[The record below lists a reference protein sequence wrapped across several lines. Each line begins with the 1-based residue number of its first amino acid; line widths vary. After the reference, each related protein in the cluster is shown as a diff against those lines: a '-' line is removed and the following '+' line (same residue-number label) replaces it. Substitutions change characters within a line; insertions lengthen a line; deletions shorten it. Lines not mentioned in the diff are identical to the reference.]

1 MAVCGAVL
9 TSGWY
14 QRERRVTFLVHSV
27 GAMDGYRTPQET
39 AALRDIAYV
48 VHFGHFPGEEEETED
63 RVAATV
69 APSSSLAPEEDT
81 VIAKEER
88 LLTAEPQSPTS
99 SKNPFDEDDDST
111 DHGNPF
117 ADDGN
122 PFNEDT
128 DDPGSEAKKTPTTE
142 DLNPFSED
150 LNSAAESQDGL
161 SQQSSSTPVTL
172 SPPLFPQQSASVKG
186 TSRQHG
192 DEQSMSKKVIKE
204 VVCDLFNVAQLDL
217 RSLMDEVSRNKEPPL
232 VHLLLEELR
241 AEGLG
246 LQPTTGSCSPP
257 LVFLRAAVGP
267 ASRFTTFTSTSTTR
281 ATQDVLTM
289 NVNNMYT
296 ETLLLEIWSVPT
308 PASADV
314 PAAAPVMDVL
324 TRLIKHAKDRTNPS
338 SPFKANKESA
348 AQGSMTQP
356 LDHSHDIPVVDV
368 SACENGTANQ
378 EDSADPQDLTEITP
392 PADESGSPESEDGA
406 SEAADS
412 TDMDGGET
420 HMPEDTTDTLSP
432 DRQVVTSTPKNKSG
446 SFQTLDVSSLSDKGT
461 HKPLEKSKSN
471 IESFKKLSVS
481 SLRASFR
488 SNFNKNK
495 QNGSVAS
502 SRKAGRPFDT
512 ASLGSQ
518 GSGNDLTL
526 DGSSNGPWHEGEEA
540 DVDHNQLD
548 REKSSSTL
556 SITSFS
562 RLNLSLRL
570 SSKKASQVIR
580 RIGSKKNK
588 VSRSE
593 NSTPV
598 PSRRQHQ
605 QEVYTIENS
614 PEHLQKYREPDASS
628 PPCRTEATSSP
639 EEEAFSRSPHTRKSI
654 RNMFKPRS
662 LRTFRS
668 LGDTTAKSSA
678 RPDKTDSTDDA
689 QDRADSVMQDFKHA
703 PQNPKEIQEYLSEL
717 GKAHLKAE
725 LLAQT
730 SIPIKSLVGKW
741 KKEGWLALTVV
752 KKESV
757 PGQKK
762 KKGTRTAEEQ
772 SKDRAGC
779 RFHICLTLP
788 SPETEL
794 AMSGY
799 DTYYVALRKLVH
811 AYLST
816 MHGSLAGYRGEVG
829 PAGDILLQ
837 QLTFFSRMSEK
848 NKSLAK
854 WLVMAE
860 VKSGDPGI
868 LLPLLRA
875 IKTHLE
881 AGVYLTAQK
890 RQLSI
895 ALVTWVRKVLSD
907 EFEMLHSSFP
917 RRDGMLELA
926 RLENF
931 LRCFSTV
938 ENCYELRILFEREA
952 APQGH
957 HAISDLLQDVL
968 VKHADTWVEALSKE
982 KLKQEVSTVENDTGN
997 SATTTSSDVRAW
1009 VVWQDSLRRA
1019 SILTKPVLDFLYIS
1033 FHTYQPIFML
1043 ELSVDYMYMVLPR
1056 MLKAAAHLLN
1066 PMLKFDVDG
1075 AVPYVAA
1082 KDLAAAAQATWVLI
1096 TNLSSINKIGIDS
1109 RLPQHLIL
1117 PAYRDAFSVVM
1128 HHWLV
1133 LSKHLTLQEFHKD
1146 IQEDQFKA
1154 VDHLQGYSQSAMG
1167 VADLMKAMMK
1177 RMCGVQWPGGV
1188 APGPTTLQAMGQQ
1201 LMELAAQYA
1210 EEVTHAYVSIA
1221 TQSNNISTEVC
1232 VVVRNVEHVCDEV
1245 RKHLQYLVELAGESQ
1260 EVAHQ
1265 LQDRIAHLP
1274 EHVEDSAEALLRQ
1287 CLPNFEKLVTR
1298 AVREGDTEHIIKT
1311 LEEAI
1316 QPVQDILYFAEPL
1329 LHQLWY
1335 RLVDHVEQLKSFYVQ
1350 GDHRDNLRQLRTIM
1364 ESGHD
1369 FLTNK
1374 EGIGLTLLQ
1383 DVTKKYESIQAE
1395 LRLLGATSAELMSQF
1410 YQIRYQD
1417 QQKED
1422 SSSGRVLVFNAMF
1435 TPDGLRVHVVQ
1446 APGSPSASTLIKVR
1460 LEPFQWFLAVEPLK
1474 THPAKGDPAVFD
1486 EVLVFPGVLDDCK
1499 EAGGVLTLQ
1508 VRSPRLLSSSIVHDE
1523 TILPLSDLP
1532 TVSESEMFNL
1542 PHLRLPLTRPWD
1554 FKSYKP
1560 LEALMTRT
1568 QDKSAVDFLKTLSD
1582 RWKPGESSDFIS
1594 DNAKL
1599 RASFGRSGSIRSIK
1613 NAAKKSPR
1621 RGTVVK

>member
-1 MAVCGAVL
+1 
-9 TSGWY
+9 
-14 QRERRVTFLVHSV
+14 
-27 GAMDGYRTPQET
+27 MDGYRTPQET

-48 VHFGHFPGEEEETED
+48 LHFGHFPGEEEEEETD
-63 RVAATV
+63 RKVTI
-69 APSSSLAPEEDT
+69 APSSSLTPEEDC

-88 LLTAEPQSPTS
+88 FLTEAPQSPVS
-99 SKNPFDEDDDST
+99 SKNPFDEDEDSN

-117 ADDGN
+117 ADDRN

-128 DDPGSEAKKTPTTE
+128 DTTE
-142 DLNPFSED
+142 SDAKETLTAENSNPFSED
-150 LNSAAESQDGL
+150 LNSTAGSHDGF
-161 SQQSSSTPVTL
+161 SQQSPSSPITVSAP
-172 SPPLFPQQSASVKG
+172 SFPQQSAAVRG
-186 TSRQHG
+186 ASRQHEN
-192 DEQSMSKKVIKE
+192 DQSMSKKVVKD

-217 RSLMDEVSRNKEPPL
+217 RSLMQEVSKNKEPPM
-232 VHLLLEELR
+232 VHLLLEELH

-246 LQPTTGSCSPP
+246 LQPTMGSCSPP
-257 LVFLRAAVGP
+257 MVFLRAAVGP
-267 ASRFTTFTSTSTTR
+267 SSRFTTFTSTSTTR
-281 ATQDVLTM
+281 ATQDTLTM
-289 NVNNMYT
+289 NVSNMYT
-296 ETLLLEIWSVPT
+296 ETLLLEIW
-308 PASADV
+308 
-314 PAAAPVMDVL
+314 
-324 TRLIKHAKDRTNPS
+324 
-338 SPFKANKESA
+338 ANKESA
-348 AQGSMTQP
+348 APDSVTQP
-356 LDHSHDIPVVDV
+356 PHHSHDTSTIDV
-368 SACENGTANQ
+368 SVCENGTADQ
-378 EDSADPQDLTEITP
+378 EDCAEPQDLTEITP
-392 PADESGSPESEDGA
+392 PADEEGSPKSEGGP
-406 SEAADS
+406 SEVADA
-412 TDMDGGET
+412 TDIEGGEAN
-420 HMPEDTTDTLSP
+420 MSDDTTDTLSP
-432 DRQVVTSTPKNKSG
+432 HRQVVTSTPKNNSG

-461 HKPLEKSKSN
+461 HKPLEKTKSN
-471 IESFKKLSVS
+471 IESFKKLSVT

-502 SRKAGRPFDT
+502 LQKGGKPFDT

-518 GSGNDLTL
+518 GSGQDMTN
-526 DGSSNGPWHEGEEA
+526 DGSSSGPWCEGE
-540 DVDHNQLD
+540 DSDMDHNQLD
-548 REKSSSTL
+548 REKSRSTL

-570 SSKKASQVIR
+570 SSKKASQVMR
-580 RIGSKKNK
+580 RIGSKKKK

-593 NSTPV
+593 SSTPV
-598 PSRRQHQ
+598 PSRRQQ
-605 QEVYTIENS
+605 QQQQQQQVFTIENS
-614 PEHLQKYREPDASS
+614 PEHLQKYTEPEPSS
-628 PPCRTEATSSP
+628 PPRKTEATLSP
-639 EEEAFSRSPHTRKSI
+639 EEEAFSRTPHTRKSI

-668 LGDTTAKSSA
+668 LGDTTAKSPA
-678 RPDKTDSTDDA
+678 QPDKSDSTDDT
-689 QDRADSVMQDFKHA
+689 QDRADSVVQNSKQA
-703 PQNPKEIQEYLSEL
+703 PQNPKEIHEYLSEL

-725 LLAQT
+725 LLAHT

-762 KKGTRTAEEQ
+762 KKGTRTAEEH
-772 SKDRAGC
+772 SKSRAGC

-794 AMSGY
+794 AVSGY

-811 AYLST
+811 TYLST

-829 PAGDILLQ
+829 PSGDILLQ
-837 QLTFFSRMSEK
+837 QLTFFSRISEK
-848 NKSLAK
+848 HRSLAK

-890 RQLSI
+890 RQLSV

-931 LRCFSTV
+931 LRCFNTV

-952 APQGH
+952 APHGH
-957 HAISDLLQDVL
+957 NAISDLLQDVL
-968 VKHADTWVEALSKE
+968 VKHADTWVEALNKE
-982 KLKQEVSTVENDTGN
+982 KLKQEVSAGENDAGN
-997 SATTTSSDVRAW
+997 TTTITTTSDARVW

-1019 SILTKPVLDFLYIS
+1019 SILTKPVLDFLFIS

-1075 AVPYVAA
+1075 AVPYVMA
-1082 KDLAAAAQATWVLI
+1082 KDLAAAAQATWALV

-1117 PAYRDAFSVVM
+1117 PAYRDAFAVVM

-1133 LSKHLTLQEFHKD
+1133 LSKHLALQEFHKD
-1146 IQEDQFKA
+1146 IQEDQFVA
-1154 VDHLQGYSQSAMG
+1154 IDHSQGYSQSAMG

-1177 RMCGVQWPGGV
+1177 RMCDVQWPGGV
-1188 APGPTTLQAMGQQ
+1188 GPGPSTLQAMGQQ
-1201 LMELAAQYA
+1201 MMELAAQYA

-1221 TQSNNISTEVC
+1221 TQGNKIPTEVC

-1245 RKHLQYLVELAGESQ
+1245 RKHLQHLVELAGESQ

-1265 LQDRIAHLP
+1265 LQDRITQLP

-1287 CLPNFEKLVTR
+1287 CLPSFEKFVTK
-1298 AVREGDTEHIIKT
+1298 AVREGDTEQIVKM

-1316 QPVQDILYFAEPL
+1316 HPVQDMLYFAEPL

-1335 RLVDHVEQLKSFYVQ
+1335 RLVDHIEQLKAFYVQ
-1350 GDHRDNLRQLRTIM
+1350 GDDRENLRQLRTIM

-1374 EGIGLTLLQ
+1374 EGIGLTLLEE
-1383 DVTKKYESIQAE
+1383 VTKKYESILAE
-1395 LRLLGATSAELMSQF
+1395 LWLLGATSAELVSQF
-1410 YQIRYQD
+1410 YQIRHQD

-1422 SSSGRVLVFNAMF
+1422 SSSDRVLVFNAMF
-1435 TPDGLRVHVVQ
+1435 TMDSLRVHVVQ
-1446 APGSPSASTLIKVR
+1446 APGSPSASSLVKVR
-1460 LEPFQWFLAVEPLK
+1460 LEPFQWFPAVEPIK
-1474 THPAKGDPAVFD
+1474 TPLVKGDPAVFD
-1486 EVLVFPGVLDDCK
+1486 EVLVFPGVLNDCK

-1508 VRSPRLLSSSIVHDE
+1508 VRSPRLLSSSIVHGE
-1523 TILPLSDLP
+1523 TILPLSELP
-1532 TVSESEMFNL
+1532 TVSESEMFNI

-1582 RWKPGESSDFIS
+1582 RWKSGESSDLIS

-1599 RASFGRSGSIRSIK
+1599 RTSFGRSGSIRSIK
-1613 NAAKKSPR
+1613 NATKKSPR

>member
-1 MAVCGAVL
+1 
-9 TSGWY
+9 
-14 QRERRVTFLVHSV
+14 
-27 GAMDGYRTPQET
+27 MDGYRTPQET

-48 VHFGHFPGEEEETED
+48 VRFGHFPGEEEAED
-63 RVAATV
+63 RIGLTV
-69 APSSSLAPEEDT
+69 APFLEPEEDS

-88 LLTAEPQSPTS
+88 VLTEAPQSPAS
-99 SKNPFDEDDDST
+99 SKNPFDEDEDSN
-111 DHGNPF
+111 DHGNSF

-122 PFNEDT
+122 PFSEDT
-128 DDPGSEAKKTPTTE
+128 DIPESDAKKTSTAE
-142 DLNPFSED
+142 DSNPFSED
-150 LNSAAESQDGL
+150 LNSTTESQDGF
-161 SQQSSSTPVTL
+161 SQQSPTTPIIV
-172 SPPLFPQQSASVKG
+172 SPPSFSQQSASVRG
-186 TSRQHG
+186 PSRQHG
-192 DEQSMSKKVIKE
+192 DEQSMSKKVVKE

-217 RSLMDEVSRNKEPPL
+217 RSLMEEVSKNKEPPM

-267 ASRFTTFTSTSTTR
+267 SSRFTTFTSTSATR
-281 ATQDVLTM
+281 ATQDTLTM

-308 PASADV
+308 PASVDM
-314 PAAAPVMDVL
+314 PAAAPMMDVL
-324 TRLIKHAKDRTNPS
+324 TRLIKHAKDRTNSS
-338 SPFKANKESA
+338 SPFKANKEA
-348 AQGSMTQP
+348 AAPGSVTQP
-356 LDHSHDIPVVDV
+356 LDHSHNIPVIGV
-368 SACENGTANQ
+368 SDCENGMADQ
-378 EDSADPQDLTEITP
+378 EGGADPQGLTEITP
-392 PADESGSPESEDGA
+392 PADEGGSPESEDRA

-412 TDMDGGET
+412 TDMEGGEAQ
-420 HMPEDTTDTLSP
+420 MPEDTTDTLTP
-432 DRQVVTSTPKNKSG
+432 NRQVVTSTPKNKSG
-446 SFQTLDVSSLSDKGT
+446 SFQSLDVSSLSDKGS

-471 IESFKKLSVS
+471 IESFKKLSIS

-488 SNFNKNK
+488 SKSNKNK

-502 SRKAGRPFDT
+502 LQKERRPFDT

-518 GSGNDLTL
+518 GSGKDMTH
-526 DGSSNGPWHEGEEA
+526 DGSSSGPWCEGENT

-548 REKSSSTL
+548 REKSRSTL

-562 RLNLSLRL
+562 RMNLSLRL
-570 SSKKASQVIR
+570 SSKKASQVMR

-593 NSTPV
+593 SSTPV
-598 PSRRQHQ
+598 PSRRQQ
-605 QEVYTIENS
+605 QQVYTIENS
-614 PEHLQKYREPDASS
+614 PENLQKYTEPEASS
-628 PPCRTEATSSP
+628 PPRRTEATSSP
-639 EEEAFSRSPHTRKSI
+639 EEEALSRTPHTRKSI

-668 LGDTTAKSSA
+668 LGDTTTKSPVQ
-678 RPDKTDSTDDA
+678 PDKSDSTDDA
-689 QDRADSVMQDFKHA
+689 HNRADSVVQDSKQA

-717 GKAHLKAE
+717 GKTHLKAE
-725 LLAQT
+725 LLAHT
-730 SIPIKSLVGKW
+730 SIPIKSLVGMW

-762 KKGTRTAEEQ
+762 KKGTRPGEEQ

-794 AMSGY
+794 AVSGY

-816 MHGSLAGYRGEVG
+816 LRGSLAGYRGEVG
-829 PAGDILLQ
+829 PAGDILLE

-848 NKSLAK
+848 HKCLAK

-875 IKTHLE
+875 VKTHLE

-926 RLENF
+926 RLEDF
-931 LRCFSTV
+931 LRCFNTV

-952 APQGH
+952 ALQGH
-957 HAISDLLQDVL
+957 NAISDLLQDVL

-982 KLKQEVSTVENDTGN
+982 KLKQEVSGGENDARDVTT
-997 SATTTSSDVRAW
+997 ATTSDVRAW

-1019 SILTKPVLDFLYIS
+1019 SILTKPVLDFLFIS

-1043 ELSVDYMYMVLPR
+1043 ELSVDYMYLVLPR

-1075 AVPYVAA
+1075 SVPYVGP

-1128 HHWLV
+1128 YHWLV
-1133 LSKHLTLQEFHKD
+1133 LSKHLALQEFHKD
-1146 IQEDQFKA
+1146 IQEDQFEA
-1154 VDHLQGYSQSAMG
+1154 VDHTQGYSQSAMG

-1188 APGPTTLQAMGQQ
+1188 VPGPTTLQAMGQQ

-1210 EEVTHAYVSIA
+1210 EEVTHAYVTIA
-1221 TQSNNISTEVC
+1221 TQGNNIPTEVC

-1245 RKHLQYLVELAGESQ
+1245 RKHLQHLVELAGEAQ

-1265 LQDRIAHLP
+1265 LQDRITHLP

-1298 AVREGDTEHIIKT
+1298 AVREGDTEHIVKT

-1335 RLVDHVEQLKSFYVQ
+1335 RLVDHVEQLKAFYVQ
-1350 GDHRDNLRQLRTIM
+1350 GDNREDLRQLRAIM

-1369 FLTNK
+1369 FLTDK
-1374 EGIGLTLLQ
+1374 EGIGLTLLEE
-1383 DVTKKYESIQAE
+1383 VTQKYDSIQAE

-1422 SSSGRVLVFNAMF
+1422 SSTGRVLVFNAMF
-1435 TPDGLRVHVVQ
+1435 TTDGLRVHVVQ
-1446 APGSPSASTLIKVR
+1446 APGSPPATSLVKVR
-1460 LEPFQWFLAVEPLK
+1460 LEPFQWFPAVEPLK
-1474 THPAKGDPAVFD
+1474 THLAKGDPAVFD
-1486 EVLVFPGVLDDCK
+1486 EVLVFPGVTDDCK

-1523 TILPLSDLP
+1523 TILPLSELP
-1532 TVSESEMFNL
+1532 TVSEAEMFNI

-1582 RWKPGESSDFIS
+1582 RWKPGESSDLIS

-1599 RASFGRSGSIRSIK
+1599 RASFGRSGSVRSIK

-1621 RGTVVK
+1621 RGTIVK